1 MTLTKELYQLLHL
14 ISFNSNLTEI
24 VTSKGDAYK
33 LYNCGNYAC
42 FLRGISWKKKNG
54 VFALMVSILGGAGV
68 SIGRTLKLAFS
79 LTT

>member
-24 VTSKGDAYK
+24 VTSKGAAYK

-54 VFALMVSILGGAGV
+54 VFTLMVSILGGPERM
-68 SIGRTLKLAFS
+68 IDRTFELAFS
-79 LTT
+79 LSV